1 MEGAAHD
8 LGSYSDFMVVLGA
21 AAILVPALAR
31 LRISPVLGFLIA
43 GAVLGPAGLGAFA
56 HSMPWLDWF
65 TVTKEDTLEPLAELG
80 IVFLLFLVGLELSL
94 KRLMTMRRLVFGLGG
109 SQVIITAAVIA
120 IGLLL
125 FGQGSSEAVIIG
137 MSLALSSTAVVVEVL
152 SRQQRLAG
160 SAGRSAFA
168 VLLFQDLAVVPLL
181 LLVGILTPGQ
191 EGSIVANAA
200 LAFGQAA
207 FAVALIV
214 GVGTVALRPM
224 FRLVATSENS
234 ELFVAATLLVAVG
247 SGLVAAGLGM
257 SMALGAFIAG
267 LLLAETEFRRAI
279 EATIEPFRGL
289 LLGVFFFTVG
299 MSLDFGVL
307 LASPLALGGA
317 IVALLAVKMGI
328 VAALMRAYGF
338 SWPVTVETAALLG
351 PCGEFAFIIASIASF
366 NNVLTGEMANF
377 LQAITAFSMAL
388 IPLLDF
394 AARNLSRRIAGLEQG
409 EKLMPPVLSE
419 LPPEDA
425 HPRALVIGFG
435 RVGELVSDMLSR
447 HGIPHI
453 VTERDPKVVREA
465 RAAGRPVYF
474 GDGRNTQFLT
484 SCGLLE
490 AKAVIITIHTWAEV
504 GELVLA
510 CRSLNPRI
518 VTVARARDAEHAKK
532 LYEIGV
538 TDAVPETIEASLQL
552 SEAALVGL
560 GVPTGPVIAS
570 IHEKRDEFRATL
582 QAAIRDK
589 SRTVRGVKAKTTSL
603 RAATPAAAETLVPKA
618 APVAAREV
626 AANDALAKEVATKEE
641 A

>member
-1 MEGAAHD
+1 MEGTAHD
-8 LGSYSDFMVVLGA
+8 LGRYSDFMVVLGA
-21 AAILVPALAR
+21 AAVLVPVLAR

-56 HSMPWLDWF
+56 QSAPWLDWF
-65 TVTKEDTLEPLAELG
+65 TVTTKDTLAPLAELG
-80 IVFLLFLVGLELSL
+80 VVFLLFLVGLELSL

-109 SQVIITAAVIA
+109 SQVAVTAAVIA

-125 FGQGSSEAVIIG
+125 FGQGSSEALIIG

-152 SRQQRLAG
+152 SRQQRIA
-160 SAGRSAFA
+160 SSSGRSSFA

-207 FAVALIV
+207 LAVALIV
-214 GVGTVALRPM
+214 GIGTVVLRPL
-224 FRLVATSENS
+224 FRLVAMSENS

-279 EATIEPFRGL
+279 ETTIEPFRGL

-299 MSLDFGVL
+299 MSLDFAVL
-307 LASPLALGGA
+307 LGSPLALGGA
-317 IVALLAVKMGI
+317 IIALLVVKMGI
-328 VAALMRAYGF
+328 AAALMRAYGF
-338 SWPVTVETAALLG
+338 SWPVTIETAALLG
-351 PCGEFAFIIASIASF
+351 PCGEFAFIVASIAAF
-366 NNVLTGEMANF
+366 NNVLTAEMANF
-377 LQAITAFSMAL
+377 LQAITAFSMAM
-388 IPLLDF
+388 IPFLDY
-394 AARNLSRRIAGLEQG
+394 AARNLSHRYFGSEHADKQLPRV
-409 EKLMPPVLSE
+409 MSE
-419 LPPEDA
+419 LPSEEM
-425 HPRALVIGFG
+425 HPRAIVIGYG
-435 RVGELVSDMLSR
+435 RVGELVSDMLTR
-447 HGIPHI
+447 HGITHI
-453 VTERDPKVVREA
+453 VTERNPKVVSEA

-474 GDGRNTQFLT
+474 GDGRNTQLLT
-484 SCGLLE
+484 HCGLMQ

-510 CRSLNPRI
+510 VRSLNPRI
-518 VTVARARDAEHAKK
+518 ITVARARDAEHARK
-532 LYEIGV
+532 LYEIGC

-552 SEAALVGL
+552 SEAALVGI
-560 GVPTGPVIAS
+560 GVPTGLVIAS

-582 QAAIRDK
+582 QGAIRDTT
-589 SRTVRGVKAKTTSL
+589 RTVRGVKAKS
-603 RAATPAAAETLVPKA
+603 AASPLEAASADAAAQKPASVHA
-618 APVAAREV
+618 APVPATPSGK
-626 AANDALAKEVATKEE
+626 KENA
-641 A
+641 